1 METNLV
7 SLKVSV
13 VPVGVNLPEIGL
25 IKTITSSFTLPSQDI
40 AVEEQTQKTRVVFTL
55 EYKTHPLCPH
65 RLLELKPVWGTVW
78 GRLWNLWGLG
88 PH

>member
-13 VPVGVNLPEIGL
+13 VPVGVNLPETGL

-40 AVEEQTQKTRVVFTL
+40 AVEEQTENSSSVHT
-55 EYKTHPLCPH
+55 
-65 RLLELKPVWGTVW
+65 
-78 GRLWNLWGLG
+78 
-88 PH
+88 